1 LQQLEGKEE
10 MTHYESIDPDKV
22 KEIFAKF
29 FTIDKRTGE
38 IRTCNGLEC
47 VDCLFR
53 SADSDDSCRV
63 GKMKWLDQPAFDP
76 EKDID
81 WSKVPVDTPVI
92 VWNVSEK
99 CKRYFS
105 KKLYHAGFDFETF
118 ANGKTSWT
126 AEGCEYE
133 GWPHCNLYRPED
145 IEKYRKKEAEK
156 AE

>member
-1 LQQLEGKEE
+1 

-22 KEIFAKF
+22 KKFFAKSF
-29 FTIDKRTGE
+29 AINKETGE
-38 IRTCNGLEC
+38 VLPCGNLPCRL
-47 VDCLFR
+47 CLFCESGDR
-53 SADSDDSCRV
+53 CGEQRL
-63 GKMKWLDQPAFDP
+63 KWLDQPAFDP

-81 WSKVPVDTPVI
+81 WLEVPVDTPVI
-92 VWNVSEK
+92 VWNVAEK

-126 AEGCEYE
+126 ADGCEYE
-133 GWPHCNLYRPED
+133 GWPHCNLYRLED

-156 AE
+156 